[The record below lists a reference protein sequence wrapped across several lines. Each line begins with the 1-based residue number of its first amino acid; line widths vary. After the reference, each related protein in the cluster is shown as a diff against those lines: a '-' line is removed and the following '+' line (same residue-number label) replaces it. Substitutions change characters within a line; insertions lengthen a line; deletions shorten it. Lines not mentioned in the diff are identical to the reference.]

1 MEIFHKSIVI
11 AKIFTTLYFCSNKL
25 NSKKDETT
33 NSIFCNDLGRGHFGF
48 HGPNHC
54 KIYCSWSLRFPPKR
68 SESGRWTTA

>member
-48 HGPNHC
+48 RPRGQ
-54 KIYCSWSLRFPPKR
+54 KVVLLFS
-68 SESGRWTTA
+68 